1 MAHFIDRSGVMQH
14 VTITPDVYKAAQDAN
29 LSVGAHINRTYD
41 SADLSKG
48 SAYNQIKASLGL
60 TGWDKTFGIQA
71 PTVGDILEGKCVLQA
86 SGMTQGNNTNF
97 GGTESRTLFP
107 ATIVDMMEVAL
118 QKDRTTDANIFDNL
132 VALTQNIGGDKFEQ
146 PIITYDV
153 PGANGPEKARSARVA
168 QFAGPSTM
176 IRFGTS
182 DVSRRIPTV
191 SIGLEISDQALRS
204 TPLDLIG
211 LTLSRFNAVERDGKV
226 YENLADMINGDADIN
241 SGAIANVTSTALDAA
256 ATGGVMTH
264 KAWIK
269 FLYRRRRERLIN
281 YVCCDLDTYLKIEG
295 RTGRPGSNNYDPTL
309 ARVDVQATAMNTY
322 LGSNVQFFIVDSA
335 VDGGPVA
342 ANTIVAVDSRFAIA
356 KAVNIQANYSATEQ
370 FALRQSQ
377 AMRIDSGEI
386 YYRLH
391 DTAWDSLTIA

>member
-1 MAHFIDRSGVMQH
+1 V
-14 VTITPDVYKAAQDAN
+14 
-29 LSVGAHINRTYD
+29 
-41 SADLSKG
+41 
-48 SAYNQIKASLGL
+48 
-60 TGWDKTFGIQA
+60 
-71 PTVGDILEGKCVLQA
+71 
-86 SGMTQGNNTNF
+86 
-97 GGTESRTLFP
+97 
-107 ATIVDMMEVAL
+107 
-118 QKDRTTDANIFDNL
+118 
-132 VALTQNIGGDKFEQ
+132 
-146 PIITYDV
+146 
-153 PGANGPEKARSARVA
+153 ANGPEKARSARVA

>member
-132 VALTQNIGGDKFEQ
+132 VALTQNIGGEW
-146 PIITYDV
+146 P
-153 PGANGPEKARSARVA
+153 
-168 QFAGPSTM
+168 
-176 IRFGTS
+176 
-182 DVSRRIPTV
+182 
-191 SIGLEISDQALRS
+191 
-204 TPLDLIG
+204 
-211 LTLSRFNAVERDGKV
+211 
-226 YENLADMINGDADIN
+226 
-241 SGAIANVTSTALDAA
+241 
-256 ATGGVMTH
+256 
-264 KAWIK
+264 
-269 FLYRRRRERLIN
+269 
-281 YVCCDLDTYLKIEG
+281 
-295 RTGRPGSNNYDPTL
+295 
-309 ARVDVQATAMNTY
+309 
-322 LGSNVQFFIVDSA
+322 
-335 VDGGPVA
+335 
-342 ANTIVAVDSRFAIA
+342 
-356 KAVNIQANYSATEQ
+356 
-370 FALRQSQ
+370 
-377 AMRIDSGEI
+377 
-386 YYRLH
+386 
-391 DTAWDSLTIA
+391 